1 MQPAAMAHETV
12 QALSPAA
19 PPAPAVAVVLGISGI
34 DPREW
39 DACAAGHGPF
49 VSHAYLQAAEDSG
62 LAGPANGWRP
72 AHLIAR
78 EPCGEAGPGR
88 LLGAVPLYVRDR
100 SIGEY
105 WPDQAWV
112 DGFTAAGGRYFPK
125 LVTTT
130 PFAPVSGPRILLR
143 NGAPPGVADALVG
156 AMVSLAHRHGM
167 SSIHATFPDE
177 TDRARFEAAGWLTRH
192 LIQYEWRN
200 DGYRDFGDFA
210 AALSRHRRERLLWE
224 RRKVL
229 ASGVRFRDV
238 PGSRVSEADV
248 AVFLDLFNDLH
259 ARRSTR
265 QPLTAGFLLRLCAGL
280 GDAVTLTFA
289 EAGGVAVG
297 ALLTVEGDGCLHL
310 RNWGCREGL
319 SLLHFETCHYRPIER
334 AIERGLSAVGGGHG
348 GPHKLAR
355 GFRPKLVH
363 ACHWFLHSNMHSA
376 VAEGIALHNAGILPV
391 FAQEQAR
398 SPFRPPAFQNPA
410 GR

>member
-1 MQPAAMAHETV
+1 MAHGTV
-12 QALSPAA
+12 QAHSPAA
-19 PPAPAVAVVLGISGI
+19 PSAPAVAVVLGISGV
-34 DPREW
+34 DPLEW
-39 DACAAGHGPF
+39 DVCAAGHGPF
-49 VSHAYLQAAEDSG
+49 VSHAYLRAAEDSG

-72 AHLIAR
+72 VHLIAR

-88 LLGAVPLYVRDR
+88 LLGAAPLYVRDR
-100 SIGEY
+100 STDEY

-112 DGFTAAGGRYFPK
+112 DGFAAAGGRYFPK
-125 LVTTT
+125 LLTAV
-130 PFAPVSGPRILLR
+130 PFAPVTGPRILLR
-143 NGAPPGVADALVG
+143 DGAPPGVADALVG

-177 TDRARFEAAGWLTRH
+177 ADRARFETAGWLTRH
-192 LIQYEWRN
+192 TIHYEWLN
-200 DGYRDFGDFA
+200 DGYRDFADFT
-210 AALSRHRRERLLWE
+210 AALSKHRRERLLWE

-248 AVFLDLFNDLH
+248 ATFLELFDDLH

-265 QPLTAGFLLRLCAGL
+265 QPLTAGFILRLCAGL
-280 GDAVTLTFA
+280 GDAVMLTFA

-297 ALLTVEGDGCLHL
+297 ALLTVEGDGRLHV
-310 RNWGCREGL
+310 RNWGCREEARL
-319 SLLHFETCHYRPIER
+319 IHFEACYYRKIER
-334 AIERGLSAVGGGHG
+334 AIDRGLPVVDGGHG
-348 GPHKLAR
+348 GPHKVAR

-376 VAEGIALHNAGILPV
+376 VAEGIDLHNAKILPV

-398 SPFRPPAFQNPA
+398 SPFRLPVFQNPA

>member
-1 MQPAAMAHETV
+1 MQSAAMAHETV
-12 QALSPAA
+12 PSHPPAA
-19 PPAPAVAVVLGISGI
+19 SPAPAVAVVLGISGV
-34 DPREW
+34 DPQEW

-49 VSHAYLQAAEDSG
+49 VSHAYLRAAEDSG
-62 LAGPANGWRP
+62 LAGPATGWRP

-78 EPCGEAGPGR
+78 EPSGR
-88 LLGAVPLYVRDR
+88 LLGAAPLYVRDR
-100 SIGEY
+100 STGEY
-105 WPDQAWV
+105 WSDQAWV
-112 DGFTAAGGRYFPK
+112 DGFGAAGGRYFPK
-125 LVTTT
+125 LVTAT
-130 PFAPVSGPRILLR
+130 PFAPVTGTRILLR
-143 NGAPPGVADALVG
+143 DGAAPGVADALVG

-238 PGSRVSEADV
+238 PGSRVNEADV
-248 AVFLDLFNDLH
+248 AVFLDLLNDLY

-265 QPLTAGFLLRLCAGL
+265 QPLTAGFILRLCAGL

-289 EAGGVAVG
+289 EAGGVAAG

-310 RNWGCREGL
+310 RNWGSREGL
-319 SLLHFETCHYRPIER
+319 RLLHFETCYYRTIER
-334 AIERGLSAVGGGHG
+334 AIGRGLSAVGGGHG

-355 GFRPKLVH
+355 GFRPRLVH
-363 ACHWFLHSNMHSA
+363 ACHRFLHSNMHSA
-376 VAEGIALHNAGILPV
+376 VAEGIGLHNAMILPV

-398 SPFRPPAFQNPA
+398 SPFR
-410 GR
+410 